1 MVRDRTQ
8 AAIEA
13 VYRLLLAAQPQAA
26 RRRYGDEMLQT
37 FRERS
42 RAARRRGRRAWLA
55 LLARELG
62 GLPAAGLASRISARR
77 RRLASRP
84 GAPAKPSPRGRPRP
98 GFPLPSTALR
108 DPRLPGKG
116 SSPMDSLLQDLRYA
130 VRMLAGNPGFTAVAV
145 LALGLGIGANTA
157 IYSVVHAVILEP
169 LPFAEPDRL
178 LAIWER
184 NPERGWDRA
193 QVAAANYL
201 DWREQATTFIDMGAH
216 NDWLIDLPMSDGG
229 GDPEMVF
236 ANEVTGNLFAVLGV
250 EPAIGS
256 GFEPPDTWEGGNP
269 KVLLAHAFWERRFA
283 ADPGIVGAQLELG
296 GVTRTVVGVMPPGF
310 TYPLAFRAGAGEMP
324 GIDAWVPTGWPLVR
338 RQQISFRRAHGMS
351 VVGRLR
357 DGVTIEEAASELD
370 AIAARLEVEY
380 PATNVAMG
388 TGVTPLH
395 EWVVGDHDLP
405 LLIMLTAVGFVL
417 LIACAN
423 VANMLLARATTR
435 RAEMAVRQAMGASR
449 ARLLRQGLT
458 ESVLLSGAGGLLGIV
473 AASWGIQVLL
483 RLGPELPRLDRV
495 GLDLTVLGFTAG
507 AILLTGLVFG
517 AVPAWKAAARG
528 DATPTARGAS
538 AGPTARHGGR
548 LLVAAEVALAL
559 PLVIGAGLMFR
570 TLVGLQD
577 VDPGFDPRNTLV
589 AEIQLPSTSY
599 PDDTA
604 AINFWSALFTTLE
617 EIPGVESA
625 AMSSRLPFRS
635 QRWSSDFS
643 AEGWEAD
650 RFGTNVRH
658 DEISPGFFET
668 MKVPIVRG
676 RAIDATDRASGV
688 PVVVINQAL
697 ADRYF
702 ADRDPIGV
710 MITFDRVATENSFWR
725 QIVGVAANV
734 RREHLALEEQP
745 GFYAPVLQDT
755 TLHQYVLLRT
765 AGEPTTLAPALRER
779 VRALDAGLPIYGITT
794 FATVHAEATATERFL
809 LTLLGAFAFVGLA
822 LAAVGIYGVISYTT
836 SRRTREI
843 GIRLAL
849 GARGPD
855 VVRMIVGGGMAP
867 VLAGIAVGAAGA
879 LAVGRVMSSLL
890 FGVTPYDPWTFAAVI
905 ALLAAVA
912 LLACVMPARR
922 ATRLDA
928 ATALRND

>member
-1 MVRDRTQ
+1 
-8 AAIEA
+8 
-13 VYRLLLAAQPQAA
+13 
-26 RRRYGDEMLQT
+26 
-37 FRERS
+37 
-42 RAARRRGRRAWLA
+42 
-55 LLARELG
+55 
-62 GLPAAGLASRISARR
+62 
-77 RRLASRP
+77 
-84 GAPAKPSPRGRPRP
+84 
-98 GFPLPSTALR
+98 
-108 DPRLPGKG
+108 
-116 SSPMDSLLQDLRYA
+116 MDSLLQDLRYA
-130 VRMLAGNPGFTAVAV
+130 LRMLAANPGFTVVAV

-193 QVAAANYL
+193 QAASANYL
-201 DWREQATTFIDMGAH
+201 DWQAQATSFVDMGAH
-216 NDWLIDLPMSDGG
+216 NDWLVDLPMSAG

-236 ANEVTGNLFAVLGV
+236 ANEVTGNLFTVLGV
-250 EPAIGS
+250 EPSLGS
-256 GFEPPDTWEGGNP
+256 GFEPSDTWAGGSP
-269 KVLLAHAFWERRFA
+269 KILLAHAFWERRFA
-283 ADPGIVGAQLELG
+283 ADPDIVGRQLELG
-296 GVTRTVVGVMPPGF
+296 GVSRTVVGVMPPGF
-310 TYPLAFRAGAGEMP
+310 TYPLAFLAGQGEMP
-324 GIDAWVPTGWPLVR
+324 DIDAWVPTGWALDR
-338 RQQISFRRAHGMS
+338 RQQVSFRRAHGMS

-357 DGVTIEEAASELD
+357 DGVTIEEAEAELD

-388 TGVTPLH
+388 TGVTPLR

-405 LLIMLTAVGFVL
+405 LLIMLAAVGFVL

-423 VANMLLARATTR
+423 VANMLLARATSR

-458 ESVLLSGAGGLLGIV
+458 ESLLLSGAGGALGII
-473 AASWGIQVLL
+473 AGTWGINVLL

-495 GLDLTVLGFTAG
+495 GLNLAVLGFTAG
-507 AILLTGLVFG
+507 AVLLTGLVFG
-517 AVPAWKAAARG
+517 TVPAWKAAARA
-528 DATPTARGAS
+528 DAAPATRGAS
-538 AGPTARHGGR
+538 AAPATRHGGR
-548 LLVAAEVALAL
+548 LLVAAEVAMAL

-570 TLVGLQD
+570 TLVELRD
-577 VDPGFDPRNTLV
+577 VDPGFDPSNTLV
-589 AEIQLPSTSY
+589 AEIQLPPSSY

-604 AINFWSALFTTLE
+604 AINFWSALYPTLE

-625 AMSSRLPFRS
+625 AMSSRLPFRN

-643 AEGWEAD
+643 AEGWDAD
-650 RFGTNVRH
+650 RFGINVRH
-658 DEISPGFFET
+658 DETSPGLFET
-668 MKVPIVRG
+668 MRVPIVRG
-676 RAIDATDRASGV
+676 RAIDETDRASGV

-710 MITFDRVATENSFWR
+710 MITFDRVPSESSFWR
-725 QIVGVAANV
+725 QIVGVAADV

-755 TLHQYVLLRT
+755 TLHLYVLLRT
-765 AGEPTTLAPALRER
+765 TGEPTAVVPALRER
-779 VRALDAGLPIYGITT
+779 VRALDPGLPVYGITT
-794 FATVHAEATATERFL
+794 LAAVHDEATATERFL

-822 LAAVGIYGVISYTT
+822 LATVGIYGVISYTT

-849 GARGPD
+849 GARVPD
-855 VVRMIVGGGMAP
+855 VMRMIVAGGMAP
-867 VLAGIAVGAAGA
+867 VLVGIALGAAGA
-879 LAVGRVMSSLL
+879 IAVGRVMASLL
-890 FGVTPYDPWTFAAVI
+890 FGVTPYDPWTFATVT

-912 LLACVMPARR
+912 LLACIVPARR
-922 ATRLDA
+922 VTRVDA